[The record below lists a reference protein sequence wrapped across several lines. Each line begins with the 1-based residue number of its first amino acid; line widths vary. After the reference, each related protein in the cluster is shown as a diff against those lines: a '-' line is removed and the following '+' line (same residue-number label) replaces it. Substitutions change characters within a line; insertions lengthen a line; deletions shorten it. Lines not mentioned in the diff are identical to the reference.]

1 MRFYF
6 FFLLIFISV
15 SCNSNNNS
23 PIENGSTTIANEE
36 SQLKKDIQAYPD
48 STILVQ
54 NLVSFY
60 AKGQNYD
67 AALATLNSSI
77 ARDSANPFLWDMR
90 GSIAGEKGDT
100 AQAIYCFEKAVQ
112 IYPEPTYIISLGALY
127 AETSNPK
134 ALDLADALLQGSKAR
149 AEKEAYFIKGLFYSY
164 KNEKAAS
171 IPFFEK
177 CMLLDYNFMQ
187 AYLEKALSLY
197 DLKKYDNA
205 ALVLEQAV
213 KVQNQYD
220 KGYYYLGQCY
230 EKLNRRE
237 EAVEAYQI
245 ALEIDPSYQEA
256 KDALGKLGVK

>member
-1 MRFYF
+1 MRTYCIAI
-6 FFLLIFISV
+6 LFIALF
-15 SCNSNNNS
+15 SCNAKNDNLV
-23 PIENGSTTIANEE
+23 ENAQTTIAGEE
-36 SQLKKDIQAYPD
+36 LAMKKAIESHPD
-48 STILVQ
+48 STILIQ
-54 NLVSFY
+54 NLVYYY

-67 AALATLNSSI
+67 GALGVLNKAI

-90 GSIAGEKGDT
+90 GSISGEKGDT

-134 ALDLADALLQGSKAR
+134 ALDLADALLEGSKAR
-149 AEKEAYFIKGLFYSY
+149 AEKEAYFIKGLYYSY
-164 KNEKAAS
+164 KNEKEAS

-197 DLKKYDNA
+197 DLKKYTNA

-213 KVQNQYD
+213 KVQTQFD

-237 EAVEAYQI
+237 EAIEVYQI
-245 ALEIDPSYQEA
+245 ALEIDPNYQEA
-256 KDALGKLGVK
+256 KDALGKLGLK